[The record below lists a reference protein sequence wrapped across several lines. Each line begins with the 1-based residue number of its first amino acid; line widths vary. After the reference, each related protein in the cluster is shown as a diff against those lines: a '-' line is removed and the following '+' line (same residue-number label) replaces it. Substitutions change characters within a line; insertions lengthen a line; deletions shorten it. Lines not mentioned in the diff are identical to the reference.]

1 MDIPIEVAIFQDLSL
16 PIHPDL
22 TRSIE
27 NQGWHSLLLLLNADL
42 GWFSGYLMV
51 IWYQLWD
58 LTNKTILVFKLV
70 VHGFQLMGM
79 YIVVMYIV
87 VMHIYI

>member
-27 NQGWHSLLLLLNADL
+27 TKVDTV
-42 GWFSGYLMV
+42 YYYCLML
-51 IWYQLWD
+51 I
-58 LTNKTILVFKLV
+58 
-70 VHGFQLMGM
+70 
-79 YIVVMYIV
+79 
-87 VMHIYI
+87 